1 MNSISEKNQK
11 FILEGLNLLTS
22 IDDLKECEKTIFEFL
37 KAFSDGS
44 IIDKTELFKVLD
56 MAEYF
61 KVKTNDIV
69 GTVSLHISKVQYEQ
83 EDVQDKLS
91 AVSKNAHIGNVTLP
105 GYIVTKDFLPT
116 FDLTLTNLGL
126 DGIDKDKDE
135 IYLKLHYPDLTE
147 FSEKVVPVTETVN
160 DLMGSLVIT
169 VENMKSPGRNYEY
182 ILSIHLRNKETQEV
196 FGKLEI
202 GGINISKEEDL
213 IHVVSKTYTRL

>member
-169 VENMKSPGRNYEY
+169 IENMKSPGRNYEY